1 MEVYYIVIF
10 HSVEMQTRAERAQRE
25 RRRIRFE
32 AGGATKENVAIE
44 VYLFSVNVFLFILK
58 FKELQV

>member
-44 VYLFSVNVFLFILK
+44 VRVYFL
-58 FKELQV
+58 